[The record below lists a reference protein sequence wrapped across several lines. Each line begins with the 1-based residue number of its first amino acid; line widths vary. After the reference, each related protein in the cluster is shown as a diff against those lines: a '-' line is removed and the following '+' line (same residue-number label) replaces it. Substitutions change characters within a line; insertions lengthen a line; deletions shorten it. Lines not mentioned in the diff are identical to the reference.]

1 MVYII
6 KIMVIGLIGIEI
18 GMVME
23 EIINYEKGEEIEDYM
38 KVEEGGGFLKGE
50 MEIEEILGIVK
61 KIELEIIKMGSE
73 RDINEKEMFREKGG
87 EKRGR
92 KEILY
97 MGIEIMMIEEL
108 EGIEIYVEYER
119 NIEEILIV

>member
-1 MVYII
+1 
-6 KIMVIGLIGIEI
+6 MVIGLIGIEI